1 MGDSQVG
8 IALIYPRLLGTYG
21 DGGNARRTG
30 SAVTQSSQTASSS
43 AVPAT
48 VTVIGGDGRP
58 ELTPKVGEGAARS
71 YLHQRCPLGD
81 RGARLNVGW
90 P

>member
-8 IALIYPRLLGTYG
+8 IALIYPILLGTYG

-43 AVPAT
+43 AVP
-48 VTVIGGDGRP
+48 GHRDRDWGRWPAGADP
-58 ELTPKVGEGAARS
+58 EGR
-71 YLHQRCPLGD
+71 
-81 RGARLNVGW
+81 
-90 P
+90 